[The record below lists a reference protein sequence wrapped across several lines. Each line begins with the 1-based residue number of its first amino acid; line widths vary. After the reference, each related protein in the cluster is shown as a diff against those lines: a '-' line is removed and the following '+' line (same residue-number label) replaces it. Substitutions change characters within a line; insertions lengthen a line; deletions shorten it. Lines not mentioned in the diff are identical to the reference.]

1 MENNE
6 QNIITDSNKKR
17 VALHTLGCR
26 LNASETGSIAKGFQ
40 DRGYDIVEFGESA
53 DVVFINTCT
62 VTDAADSTCRNL
74 IRKAHNSS
82 PEGKIVV
89 AGCYAQME
97 PERIA
102 NMQGVDL
109 VLGNSEKYK
118 VFEYLDE
125 ESENQIHVDKSW
137 EFFGAATTLADSHTR
152 AFLKIQD
159 GCNYVC
165 SFCII
170 PFARGRSRAISIAEA
185 VNQAKKLIADGFK
198 EIVLTG
204 VNIGEYEQTS
214 GEKLHH
220 LVQALLDLEGLER
233 FRLSSVEPNTFTDEL
248 IEVLKSSKKVQ
259 DHFHVPMQ
267 SGDDGILTSMRRKY
281 SVADY
286 KRTIAKIITAFPNA
300 GIGADVIVG
309 YPGETKEQFE
319 NTFNLLKELPI
330 THFHI
335 FPYSKRKN
343 TTAAKLDN
351 QIHHSV
357 KKDRVKTLMMF
368 GDAKL
373 NLFTEDQIGKKTKVL
388 FERRNKKGLFEGYS
402 SNFVRVQ
409 VDSNEDLSNQ
419 IREVFLKEMRDGK
432 LYGEILQ

>member
-1 MENNE
+1 MENTELNL
-6 QNIITDSNKKR
+6 NNKR

-26 LNASETGSIAKGFQ
+26 LNTSETGSIAQGFK
-40 DRGYDIVEFGESA
+40 DRGYDIVEFGQPA

-74 IRKAHNSS
+74 IRKAHGSS

-97 PERIA
+97 PEKIA
-102 NMQGVDL
+102 GMQGVDL

-125 ESENQIHVDKSW
+125 ESENAIHVDKSW
-137 EFFGAATTLADSHTR
+137 QFYGAATTTADSHTR

-170 PFARGRSRAISIAEA
+170 PFARGRSRAITVADA
-185 VNQAKKLIADGFK
+185 VIEAKKLVSQGFK

-204 VNIGEYEQTS
+204 VNIGEYEQAS
-214 GEKLHH
+214 GEKLHD
-220 LVQALLDLEGLER
+220 LVAQVLAVDGLER
-233 FRLSSVEPNTFTDEL
+233 FRLSSVEPNTITDEL
-248 IEVLKSSKKVQ
+248 LEVLKSSPKVL
-259 DHFHVPMQ
+259 DHFHIPLQ
-267 SGDDGILTSMRRKY
+267 SGDDEILKAMRRKY
-281 SVADY
+281 TVADY
-286 KRTIAKIITAFPNA
+286 KKVIGKIMAAFPNA

-309 YPGETKEQFE
+309 FPGETKEQFD
-319 NTFNLLKELPI
+319 NTFNLLKELPM
-330 THFHI
+330 THFHV

-343 TTAAKLDN
+343 TTASKMDN
-351 QIHHSV
+351 HIHSTE
-357 KKDRVKTLMMF
+357 KKNRVKTLNMF

-373 NLFTEDQIGKKTKVL
+373 NLFSEDQIGKRTKVL
-388 FERRNKKGLFEGYS
+388 FERRNKAGHFEGYS
-402 SNFVRVQ
+402 SNYVRVQ
-409 VDSNEDLSNQ
+409 VVTDQELSNVERVVL
-419 IREVFLKEMRDGK
+419 ITGMDNGK
-432 LYGEILQ
+432 LVGELLQ

>member
-1 MENNE
+1 MENTELNL
-6 QNIITDSNKKR
+6 NNKR

-26 LNASETGSIAKGFQ
+26 LNTSETGSIAQGFK
-40 DRGYDIVEFGESA
+40 DRGYDIVEFGQPA

-74 IRKAHNSS
+74 IRKAHGSS

-97 PERIA
+97 PEKIA
-102 NMQGVDL
+102 GMQGVDL

-125 ESENQIHVDKSW
+125 ESENAIHVDKSW
-137 EFFGAATTLADSHTR
+137 QFYGAATTTADSHTR

-170 PFARGRSRAISIAEA
+170 PFARGRSRAITVADA
-185 VNQAKKLIADGFK
+185 VIEAKKLVSQGFK

-204 VNIGEYEQTS
+204 VNIGEYEQAS
-214 GEKLHH
+214 GEKLHD
-220 LVQALLDLEGLER
+220 LVAQVLAVEGLER
-233 FRLSSVEPNTFTDEL
+233 FRLSSVEPNTITDEL
-248 IEVLKSSKKVQ
+248 IEVLKSSPKVL
-259 DHFHVPMQ
+259 DHFHIPLQ
-267 SGDDGILTSMRRKY
+267 SGDDEILKAMRRKY
-281 SVADY
+281 TVADY
-286 KRTIAKIITAFPNA
+286 KKVIGKIMAAFPNA

-309 YPGETKEQFE
+309 FPGETKEQFE
-319 NTFNLLKELPI
+319 NTFNLLKELPM
-330 THFHI
+330 THFHV

-343 TTAAKLDN
+343 TTASKMDN
-351 QIHHSV
+351 HIHSTE
-357 KKDRVKTLMMF
+357 KKNRVKTLNMF

-373 NLFTEDQIGKKTKVL
+373 NMFSEDQIGKRTKVL
-388 FERRNKKGLFEGYS
+388 FERRNKAGHFEGYS
-402 SNFVRVQ
+402 SNYVRVQ
-409 VDSNEDLSNQ
+409 VVTDQELSNVERVVL
-419 IREVFLKEMRDGK
+419 ITGMDNGK
-432 LYGEILQ
+432 LVGELLQ

>member
-1 MENNE
+1 MENTELNL
-6 QNIITDSNKKR
+6 NNKR

-26 LNASETGSIAKGFQ
+26 LNTSETGSIAQGFK
-40 DRGYDIVEFGESA
+40 DRGYDIVEFGQPA

-74 IRKAHNSS
+74 IRKAHGSS

-97 PERIA
+97 PEKIA
-102 NMQGVDL
+102 GMQGVDL

-125 ESENQIHVDKSW
+125 EKENAIHVDKSW
-137 EFFGAATTLADSHTR
+137 QFYGAATTTADSHTR

-170 PFARGRSRAISIAEA
+170 PFARGRSRAITVADA
-185 VNQAKKLIADGFK
+185 VIEAKKLVSQGFK

-204 VNIGEYEQTS
+204 VNIGEYEQAS
-214 GEKLHH
+214 GEKLHD
-220 LVQALLDLEGLER
+220 LVAQVLAVDGLER
-233 FRLSSVEPNTFTDEL
+233 FRLSSVEPNTITDEL
-248 IEVLKSSKKVQ
+248 LEVLKSSPKVL
-259 DHFHVPMQ
+259 DHFHIPLQ
-267 SGDDGILTSMRRKY
+267 SGDDEILKAMRRKY
-281 SVADY
+281 TVADY
-286 KRTIAKIITAFPNA
+286 KKVIGKIMAAFPNA

-309 YPGETKEQFE
+309 FPGETKEQFE
-319 NTFNLLKELPI
+319 NTFNLLKELPM
-330 THFHI
+330 THFHV

-343 TTAAKLDN
+343 TTASKMDN
-351 QIHHSV
+351 HIHSTE
-357 KKDRVKTLMMF
+357 KKNRVKTLNMF

-373 NLFTEDQIGKKTKVL
+373 NMFSEDQIGKRTKVL
-388 FERRNKKGLFEGYS
+388 FERRNKAGHFEGYS
-402 SNFVRVQ
+402 SNYVRVQ
-409 VDSNEDLSNQ
+409 VVTDQELSNVERVVL
-419 IREVFLKEMRDGK
+419 ITGMDNGK
-432 LYGEILQ
+432 LVGELLQ

>member
-1 MENNE
+1 MENTELNL
-6 QNIITDSNKKR
+6 NNKR

-26 LNASETGSIAKGFQ
+26 LNTSETGSIAQGFK
-40 DRGYDIVEFGESA
+40 DRGYDIVEFGQPA

-74 IRKAHNSS
+74 IRKAHGSS

-97 PERIA
+97 PEKIA
-102 NMQGVDL
+102 GMQGVDL

-125 ESENQIHVDKSW
+125 ESENAIHVDKSW
-137 EFFGAATTLADSHTR
+137 QFYGAATTTADSHTR

-170 PFARGRSRAISIAEA
+170 PFARGRSRAITVADA
-185 VNQAKKLIADGFK
+185 VIEAKKLVSQGFK

-204 VNIGEYEQTS
+204 VNIGEYEQAS
-214 GEKLHH
+214 GEKLHD
-220 LVQALLDLEGLER
+220 LVAQVLAVDGLER
-233 FRLSSVEPNTFTDEL
+233 FRLSSVEPNTITDEL
-248 IEVLKSSKKVQ
+248 LEVLKSSPKVL
-259 DHFHVPMQ
+259 DHFHIPLQ
-267 SGDDGILTSMRRKY
+267 SGDDEILKAMRRKY
-281 SVADY
+281 TVADY
-286 KRTIAKIITAFPNA
+286 KKVIGKIMAAFPNA

-309 YPGETKEQFE
+309 FPGETKEQFD
-319 NTFNLLKELPI
+319 NTFNLLKELPM
-330 THFHI
+330 THFHV

-343 TTAAKLDN
+343 TTASKMDN
-351 QIHHSV
+351 HIHSTE
-357 KKDRVKTLMMF
+357 KKNRVKTLNMF

-373 NLFTEDQIGKKTKVL
+373 NMFSEDQIGKRTKVL
-388 FERRNKKGLFEGYS
+388 FERRNKAGHFEGYS
-402 SNFVRVQ
+402 SNYVRVQ
-409 VDSNEDLSNQ
+409 VVTDQELSNVERVVL
-419 IREVFLKEMRDGK
+419 ITGMDNGK
-432 LYGEILQ
+432 LVGELLQ